1 MTAASKRVDETR
13 SSDPPVAEP
22 LTSSA
27 PLDSAGPGRDDAL
40 RVDDTNIAAYVA
52 SYRAAERSRIP
63 RERRS
68 DAALVG
74 GIIVAMMGAGLPIDD
89 VVYYANKREACL

>member
-1 MTAASKRVDETR
+1 MSARPLQPTSERESASPPMCPAPASTGVDE
-13 SSDPPVAEP
+13 
-22 LTSSA
+22 
-27 PLDSAGPGRDDAL
+27 
-40 RVDDTNIAAYVA
+40 TNIAAYVA
-52 SYRAAERSRIP
+52 SYRAAERSSIP

-89 VVYYANKREACL
+89 VIFYANKREAF